1 MLQCHGESF
10 NALFKHGMGL
20 IFKRGCIIGK
30 GPVGLL
36 ERQCSFEVFSRNL
49 PDGRRFGV
57 VGGTGGFTTA
67 KRPVIDLLRQ
77 RSRPYLFS
85 NSITPSVAAAG
96 IKVFELLSRSAEPRQ
111 RLLANAKYFREQI
124 AAAGFTIK
132 LGLHPIVPVMLFDAA
147 LAQKMAAALLTRG
160 IYVIGFSYPVV
171 PKGEARIRVQISA
184 AHERAHLDR
193 ALAAFRQVGKELGV
207 VT

>member
-1 MLQCHGESF
+1 MVDDSHATGFIGPTGRGSAEHHGVQSEIDIFTSTLGK
-10 NALFKHGMGL
+10 ALG
-20 IFKRGCIIGK
+20 
-30 GPVGLL
+30 
-36 ERQCSFEVFSRNL
+36 
-49 PDGRRFGV
+49 
-57 VGGTGGFTTA
+57 GGTGGFTTA

-96 IKVFELLSRSAEPRQ
+96 ITVFDLLTRSAELRQ
-111 RLLANAKYFREQI
+111 RLLSNARYFREHI

-132 LGLHPIVPVMLFDAA
+132 PGEHPIVPVMLFDAA

-193 ALAAFRQVGKELGV
+193 AVDAFRQVGKELGV
-207 VT
+207 IG